1 MTVVHLQKAVPRV
14 DGPLKVTGQALYAG
28 EFSVPDLAFG
38 FVVNA
43 TITKGRLLGLDVS
56 EALAQPGVIEVLSHL
71 NRPKMASYDESY
83 TDMDAA
89 DGKPFRPLYN
99 DRILYSGQPIAL
111 VVAETFEAARHAA
124 SLIRAHYSE
133 EEHATDLAQARDQAH
148 EAPMELPE
156 NRGNAPAA
164 WAAAPTRIEAEYHS
178 AAEFHNP
185 MEMHASTVIYHKDG
199 KLTVHDKTQ
208 GVQNSVQFV
217 SSIFGLGEGDVK
229 VISPFVGGAF
239 GSGLRPQYQ
248 LVLATMAALQLKRSV
263 RVTLTRQQMFTFGY
277 RPETY
282 QQIKLACDSDG
293 KLQAIDHS
301 ALGITSRFEDFTEMV
316 LVWSASLYACPNI
329 KLAYQLAALDVYT
342 PLDMRAPGAVLG
354 VYALESAMDELAYA
368 ADIDPLELR
377 IRNFTDTDPA
387 KGKPYSS
394 KELLECYRQAAE
406 RFGWERRSMA
416 PRSMRDGNQLVG
428 WGMATGVWEAMQQP
442 ATAKAVMN
450 IDGSLVVAS
459 ATADIGTGTYTVM
472 TQIAAENL
480 GLPLDKVTFK
490 LGDSTLPK
498 APLEGGSFTVSS
510 VGTAVKLACD
520 QLRQQLL
527 DAAKEMD
534 DSPLAKAE
542 LEQVVF
548 ADGGISLKTDPAQR
562 VDFTAILKA
571 SGSPS
576 METLASA
583 EPAEERDNY
592 ATGTHSAVFVEV
604 KVDED
609 FGSVQVSRVVT
620 AVAAGR
626 ILNLKTG
633 ENQVAGGIVW
643 GIGMGLQEEGMMD
656 THEGRWMNHSLA
668 EYHFPVQAD
677 IQQLDVIFVEEH
689 DEIVNPLGA
698 KGIGEIGIVGVAAA
712 IANAIFHATGK
723 RVRDLPIT
731 LDKVFA
737 DELVR

>member
-1 MTVVHLQKAVPRV
+1 
-14 DGPLKVTGQALYAG
+14 
-28 EFSVPDLAFG
+28 
-38 FVVNA
+38 
-43 TITKGRLLGLDVS
+43 
-56 EALAQPGVIEVLSHL
+56 
-71 NRPKMASYDESY
+71 
-83 TDMDAA
+83 
-89 DGKPFRPLYN
+89 
-99 DRILYSGQPIAL
+99 
-111 VVAETFEAARHAA
+111 
-124 SLIRAHYSE
+124 
-133 EEHATDLAQARDQAH
+133 
-148 EAPMELPE
+148 
-156 NRGNAPAA
+156 
-164 WAAAPTRIEAEYHS
+164 
-178 AAEFHNP
+178 
-185 MEMHASTVIYHKDG
+185 
-199 KLTVHDKTQ
+199 
-208 GVQNSVQFV
+208 
-217 SSIFGLGEGDVK
+217 
-229 VISPFVGGAF
+229 
-239 GSGLRPQYQ
+239 
-248 LVLATMAALQLKRSV
+248 
-263 RVTLTRQQMFTFGY
+263 
-277 RPETY
+277 
-282 QQIKLACDSDG
+282 
-293 KLQAIDHS
+293 
-301 ALGITSRFEDFTEMV
+301 
-316 LVWSASLYACPNI
+316 
-329 KLAYQLAALDVYT
+329 
-342 PLDMRAPGAVLG
+342 
-354 VYALESAMDELAYA
+354 
-368 ADIDPLELR
+368 
-377 IRNFTDTDPA
+377 
-387 KGKPYSS
+387 
-394 KELLECYRQAAE
+394 
-406 RFGWERRSMA
+406 
-416 PRSMRDGNQLVG
+416 
-428 WGMATGVWEAMQQP
+428 MATGVWEAMQQP

-459 ATADIGTGTYTVM
+459 ATSDIGTGTYTVM

-548 ADGGISLKTDPAQR
+548 ADGGISLKTDSAQR

-583 EPAEERDNY
+583 EPAEGRDDY

-656 THEGRWMNHSLA
+656 TSEGRWMNHSLA

-677 IQQLDVIFVEEH
+677 IQQLEVIFVEEH

-737 DELVR
+737 DELVH